1 MAGEMGREAK
11 TECLSQGALA
21 EDNKRLQEML
31 HSALRREAEALRR
44 VKHLS
49 DLLSEC
55 RVASCGTPSSGPERR
70 LPVYAMAGLI

>member
-1 MAGEMGREAK
+1 MWRDEGTREP
-11 TECLSQGALA
+11 LSQGEDVLA

-49 DLLSEC
+49 AMLAALGCEDGNAPSCSKAECTFLNQFYLLS
-55 RVASCGTPSSGPERR
+55 
-70 LPVYAMAGLI
+70 